1 MAAQSE
7 LLRRLLPYTTAL
19 LVVALL
25 YAAYT
30 FYSRHAENAAASA
43 AIEQKKADDNKAV
56 VERMGGDNLKI
67 LNFSASPMVVAR
79 GQKGVICY
87 AVNNAVAVKIDPF
100 LEELKPSLTRCV
112 DIRPDKD
119 TTFTLTATGANG
131 KQQTASLS
139 VFVR

>member
-1 MAAQSE
+1 MAARSD
-7 LLRRLLPYTTAL
+7 LLRKLLPYSTAL

-30 FYSRHAENAAASA
+30 FYSRHADNASASA
-43 AIEQKKADDNKAV
+43 AIEQKRADDNKAV
-56 VERMGGDNLKI
+56 VERMGGENLKI
-67 LNFSASPMVVAR
+67 LNFSASPAVFGR
-79 GQKGVICY
+79 GEKGVVCY

-112 DIRPDKD
+112 DITPAKD
-119 TTFTLTATGANG
+119 TTYTLTATDAKG